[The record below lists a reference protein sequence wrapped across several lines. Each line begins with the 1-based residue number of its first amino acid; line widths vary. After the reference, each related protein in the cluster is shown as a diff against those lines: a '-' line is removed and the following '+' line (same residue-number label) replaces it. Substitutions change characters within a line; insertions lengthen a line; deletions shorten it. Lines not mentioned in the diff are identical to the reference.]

1 MIIGENKGKVI
12 DNIKQATEEKEYNVK
27 VEVNDPEV
35 TNSEKKEIINK
46 YLVNKRKISY
56 KAKNELAR
64 VTVDIAMWM
73 ENRGTVIKGIEK
85 VEHIKTGA
93 IITNNHFNPID
104 STIIRKLTKKL
115 GKRTLFI
122 VGKEANMAM
131 DGLIRV
137 YHELCRCNSN

>member
-85 VEHIKTGA
+85 VEHINLKGFKYELKNGTLAMGSSLGISNEISKEEA
-93 IITNNHFNPID
+93 IIEFDNGI
-104 STIIRKLTKKL
+104 
-115 GKRTLFI
+115 
-122 VGKEANMAM
+122 
-131 DGLIRV
+131 LIMI
-137 YHELCRCNSN
+137 NSKD